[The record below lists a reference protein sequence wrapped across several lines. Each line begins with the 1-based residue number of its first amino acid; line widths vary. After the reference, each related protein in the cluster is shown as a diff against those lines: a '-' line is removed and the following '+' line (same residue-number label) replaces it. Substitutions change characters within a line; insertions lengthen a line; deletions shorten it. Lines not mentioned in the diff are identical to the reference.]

1 MCLPCAPCPVAPAGV
16 SPADTNREHTLS
28 TLRYASRALAIKNA
42 LHRSIIGPAQELAYL
57 RELVAQ
63 LQEENAALKQIVVGG
78 GLQLPLSMA
87 AAGGVVPRGGGQ
99 QKLSG
104 AADSICELHVR
115 AC

>member
-1 MCLPCAPCPVAPAGV
+1 V

-42 LHRSIIGPAQELAYL
+42 LHRSVMGPAQELAYL

-63 LQEENAALKQIVVGG
+63 LQEENAALKQVVVGG
-78 GLQLPLSMA
+78 GLQLPLLGA
-87 AAGGVVPRGGGQ
+87 APTAVPRGGQ
-99 QKLSG
+99 QKLPG
-104 AADSICELHVR
+104 AADSICELYVR